1 MNLAMPLNDV
11 AACHYFQQVK
21 LSVIS
26 FGSGCHRDAV
36 LLALDSAV
44 QNGHWLV
51 LNNCHL
57 LDCWD
62 VRVLNKLTQ
71 VVSCTTKGDTNN
83 HTNYTYKLY
92 RLHYL
97 IVNHLGI

>member
-1 MNLAMPLNDV
+1 MPLNDV
-11 AACHYFQQVK
+11 AACHYFQQVM

-36 LLALDSAV
+36 LTALDSAV
-44 QNGHWLV
+44 HNGHWLV

-62 VRVLNKLTQ
+62 VRVVNKLTQ
-71 VVSCTTKGDTNN
+71 AVSCTTKGDFNN
-83 HTNYTYKLY
+83 HTNYTYKT
-92 RLHYL
+92 
-97 IVNHLGI
+97 